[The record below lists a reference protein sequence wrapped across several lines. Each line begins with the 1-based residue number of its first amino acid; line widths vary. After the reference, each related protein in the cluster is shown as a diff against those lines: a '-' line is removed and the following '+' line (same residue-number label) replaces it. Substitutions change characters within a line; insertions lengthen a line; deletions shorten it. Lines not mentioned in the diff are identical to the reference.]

1 LISKETLPKD
11 PYLYNG
17 LALAYIGDAVYEV
30 YVRQRLLQR
39 GGTRVHLLHKQA
51 TGYVSAKAQ
60 ARVLSVWLKKM
71 TFSEK
76 EMDMIKRGRNAKSG
90 TSPKNTELH
99 TYRLSTA
106 FESLIGYLYLDGQE
120 ERLAYLIDNAF
131 EVLEGKEGEHE

>member
-1 LISKETLPKD
+1 MKRPLPKD

-30 YVRQRLLQR
+30 YVRHHLLQQ
-39 GGTRVHLLHKQA
+39 GGTKAHQLHKRA

-60 ARVLSVWLKKM
+60 ARVLNVWLK
-71 TFSEK
+71 TEAFSEK
-76 EMDMIKRGRNAKSG
+76 ELDMIKRGRNAKSG
-90 TSPKNTELH
+90 TSPKNTEIQ

-106 FESLIGYLYLDGQE
+106 FESLLGYLYLDGQE
-120 ERLAYLIDNAF
+120 ERLTDLIQKAF